1 MMKISKNKRFK
12 VLSIPLIVYIIVILI
27 IITKVQVAKGYEIS
41 IYDVYPT
48 YFWLLIISVLLI
60 CIFYCLHILFY
71 KNFFDKSFILI
82 PIFTIIFTTILL
94 ILLPLIRN
102 YAIFDRSDALSH
114 IGLMKDILNTGHIN
128 NNNWYP
134 ILHIFG
140 SQFSILTSI
149 NIETVTMIF
158 PSIFYLCYI
167 SSFFLLAFELL
178 GKKIGLII
186 FLISLIPLFGPFT
199 TSFYPHTLGL
209 FLLPFMMYIF
219 LKSIKDKRYSF
230 LYIIIILPFI
240 IFHPLRGLFFIAIII
255 IIFLIVILYENHS
268 DNKNKKFSIFS
279 LQNKFSEE
287 SNLKQ
292 SQRIFLPLKRKQHHL
307 WWRNRFNSFRKYI
320 TWLRLI
326 LLTSIIWLTW
336 YILYDINN
344 RAINEIKRFIFQ
356 FFKSNYQVYGDI
368 VQKLSPPLTYVLKV
382 GIFTLGIFGIMIILG
397 VIFIL
402 ASKNKDS
409 RNRLENKMQ
418 TTLMIFLF
426 SFFNVITILFFFIG
440 SPGGYVRYFPYA
452 IIFSTFLV
460 GSLFCLINIDKKS
473 LIKKYHIREF
483 IYFLLAIII
492 VISVLGFYE
501 SPLRGTDNQQ
511 VTRMELVGM
520 KWTFEYRNDN
530 LNIEELQGTSQYR
543 FYSAI
548 YGNIEN
554 AKNIRFKQ
562 NEIITPHFGYGF
574 NSTLGNQYKAD
585 AYLIISKISRIRY
598 QMLYPNWELAQF
610 FTNEDF
616 KKLELDKTVNNI
628 YSNSEFNTYYINA
641 R

>member
-1 MMKISKNKRFK
+1 
-12 VLSIPLIVYIIVILI
+12 
-27 IITKVQVAKGYEIS
+27 
-41 IYDVYPT
+41 
-48 YFWLLIISVLLI
+48 
-60 CIFYCLHILFY
+60 
-71 KNFFDKSFILI
+71 
-82 PIFTIIFTTILL
+82 
-94 ILLPLIRN
+94 
-102 YAIFDRSDALSH
+102 
-114 IGLMKDILNTGHIN
+114 
-128 NNNWYP
+128 
-134 ILHIFG
+134 
-140 SQFSILTSI
+140 
-149 NIETVTMIF
+149 
-158 PSIFYLCYI
+158 
-167 SSFFLLAFELL
+167 
-178 GKKIGLII
+178 
-186 FLISLIPLFGPFT
+186 
-199 TSFYPHTLGL
+199 
-209 FLLPFMMYIF
+209 
-219 LKSIKDKRYSF
+219 
-230 LYIIIILPFI
+230 
-240 IFHPLRGLFFIAIII
+240 
-255 IIFLIVILYENHS
+255 VILYENHS